1 MKKIFVT
8 RPIQPIGL
16 DILRKEGYRVV
27 VRKKKTVPSKKELQ
41 FAVREYDALLSLLT
55 DHIDAGV
62 LQAAGTQLKIIS
74 NFAVGYDNIDI
85 TAAQKKGIVVA
96 NTPCEEVSDAVAD
109 HTIAL
114 IFALERK
121 IVAADAFMR
130 KGGYRLWDPMIFVG
144 EGITGK
150 TVGLLGLGRIG
161 KSVAQRLEEG
171 FKTPILYHD
180 VRRDEVFE
188 KKFNAVYMEQQEL
201 LARADIVSL
210 HLPLLPST
218 HHMINAKAL
227 RAMKKGA
234 LLINTSRGA
243 IVEEHAVR
251 LALEKGALGGFATD
265 VYECEPLVACAVSDR
280 RAMSKS
286 ETCVFTPHI
295 ASATATARNAMSR
308 IAAQN
313 IIDVFQGR
321 PPKNAVPTP

>member
-16 DILRKEGYRVV
+16 DMLRKEGYRVV

-41 FAVREYDALLSLLT
+41 SAVREYDALLCLLT
-55 DHIDAGV
+55 DRIDVDV
-62 LQAAGTQLKIIS
+62 LRAAGGQLKIIS
-74 NFAVGYDNIDI
+74 NFAVGYDNIDVAI
-85 TAAQKKGIVVA
+85 AQKKGIVIA

-121 IVAADAFMR
+121 IVASDTFMR
-130 KGGYRLWDPMIFVG
+130 KGSYKCWDPMIFVG

-180 VRRDEVFE
+180 IRRDEAFE
-188 KKFNAVYMEQQEL
+188 KKFNAVYREPQEL
-201 LARADIVSL
+201 LAQADIVSL
-210 HLPLLPST
+210 HVPLLPST
-218 HHMINAKAL
+218 RHMINSKAL
-227 RAMKKGA
+227 RTMKKGA
-234 LLINTSRGA
+234 LLINTARGA
-243 IVEEHAVR
+243 IVDQHAIVM
-251 LALEKGALGGFATD
+251 ALKKGMLGGFATD
-265 VYECEPLVACAVSDR
+265 VYECEPSVACVVSDR
-280 RAMSKS
+280 RAMLKS
-286 ETCVFTPHI
+286 GKCVFTPHI
-295 ASATATARNAMSR
+295 ASATSTARNAMSR

-321 PPKNAVPTP
+321 PPQSAVQAP